1 MKIILLFTLLISS
14 MNASALMINSD
25 VTKLNDQQYQADYQF
40 HNDSQTAIEGLTL
53 YFQYGLFDNLSLLTS
68 PIDWDVFIAP
78 AQDIFGVQEDGF
90 VDALA
95 LSMPLQAGETLTGL
109 SVVFD
114 WLGSADLVSTTQ
126 RFETYDASSFDVTSE
141 GDYQLSLPQAVSAPT
156 SAMFFITFVGVIAG
170 LAGRMRKLRSLAL
183 AGVKGQGNIIDGV
196 AA

>member
-1 MKIILLFTLLISS
+1 M
-14 MNASALMINSD
+14 
-25 VTKLNDQQYQADYQF
+25 
-40 HNDSQTAIEGLTL
+40 
-53 YFQYGLFDNLSLLTS
+53 
-68 PIDWDVFIAP
+68 FIAP

-141 GDYQLSLPQAVSAPT
+141 GDYHLSLPQAVSAPT
-156 SAMFFITFVGVIAG
+156 SAMFFITLVGVIAG

-183 AGVKGQGNIIDGV
+183 AGVKDQGKIIDGV
-196 AA
+196 VA

>member
-1 MKIILLFTLLISS
+1 MKIILLFTLLLSS

-141 GDYQLSLPQAVSAPT
+141 GDYQLSLPQDVSAPT
-156 SAMFFITFVGVIAG
+156 SAMFFITLVGVIAG

-183 AGVKGQGNIIDGV
+183 AGVKDQGKIIDGV